1 MSRRVVELKVIKNK
15 IGKIINEPVF
25 LMKDIV
31 QMLSVLDC
39 KSAESKA
46 REALKNAKILP
57 KQFALKCSHAN
68 NTVCFYRLADVWK
81 LFELLNVKGLIN
93 LLAEELTKPEDLV
106 QFEIEVTSRE
116 RQTVGFIPKKSHRD
130 SLLGE
135 GIWDNAVKAIEG

>member
-1 MSRRVVELKVIKNK
+1 MSRSAVELKVIKNK

-31 QMLSVLDC
+31 KMLSVLDC

-46 REALKNAKILP
+46 REALKNVKMLP
-57 KQFALKCSHAN
+57 KQFALKCSQAN
-68 NTVCFYRLADVWK
+68 NKVYFYRLTDVWN
-81 LFELLNVKGLIN
+81 LFQSLNEKGLIY
-93 LLAEELTKPEDLV
+93 LQAEELTKPEDLI

-116 RQTVGFIPKKSHRD
+116 RQTVGFSPKKSHRD